1 MEYKIAGVVVLY
13 YPDVDC
19 IQNIYSYL
27 NQIDYLFAIDNS
39 EIQNSELI
47 NKLIQN
53 SKVKYIFNKENL
65 GIAAAMNQ
73 ASSLAIKNNFDF
85 LLTMDQDTSVDS
97 KLIENYRK
105 FLSNDFTDI
114 GILAPVPTY
123 YSEHNEEK
131 LSRNKEKDFV
141 ITSGCLLNLR
151 IFEKVGLFKEDLFI
165 DYVDFEYCLRLRKK
179 KYRIIQLNSAK
190 IFHQLGYLERR
201 KIIFWKFFI
210 TNHSPLRYYYRT
222 RNRLYVDSKY
232 LMVYPSFVIKDI
244 FIFFNELIKVIFYE
258 KNGITKIRMILLGL
272 KDFIKKRYGKFENI
286 YR

>member
-85 LLTMDQDTSVDS
+85 LLTMDQDSSVDS

-105 FLSNDFTDI
+105 FFLSSNFSDI
-114 GILAPVPTY
+114 GILAPVPNY
-123 YSEHNEEK
+123 YPESDEEK
-131 LSRNKEKDFV
+131 LPGSKEKDVV

-151 IFEKVGLFKEDLFI
+151 IFEKVGPFKEDLFI
-165 DYVDFEYCLRLRKK
+165 DYVDFEYCLRLWRKK
-179 KYRIIQLNSAK
+179 YKVVQLYSAK
-190 IFHQLGYLERR
+190 IYHQLGNLER
-201 KIIFWKFFI
+201 KNILFWKVYI
-210 TNHSPLRYYYRT
+210 TNHTPIRYYYRT
-222 RNRLYVDSKY
+222 RNRLYVDIKY
-232 LMVYPSFVIKDI
+232 LLVYSSFVFKDI
-244 FIFFNELIKVIFYE
+244 FIFFNELVKVIFFE
-258 KNGITKIRMILLGL
+258 RDKLSKLKMILLGV
-272 KDFIKKRYGKFENI
+272 KDFLRNKYGKFEST
-286 YR
+286 